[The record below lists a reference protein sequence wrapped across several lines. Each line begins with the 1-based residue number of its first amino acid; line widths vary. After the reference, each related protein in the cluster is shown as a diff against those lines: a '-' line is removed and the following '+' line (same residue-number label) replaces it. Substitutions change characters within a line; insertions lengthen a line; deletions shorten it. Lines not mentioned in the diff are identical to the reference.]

1 MERFALAGSGERGG
15 GSLGGSFRQVRARA
29 ETKKKGNQWTVRFPT
44 PGGLGAGEGEA
55 GRASS
60 REREPAGFAG
70 GQRGRGK
77 NSTWGDASIAPMP
90 PEAVAHRV
98 SKAQRAIEDF
108 VLGHSA
114 NTVERLI
121 SHMDSLPVQHRHGL
135 MASLLQGQQR
145 MAAATLAVQQ
155 MADEVGLMECVNNV
169 ARRTHEALGSEQVVL
184 HTDLGVLG
192 DGVIQT
198 LKLLAG
204 FSRSAAKY
212 VGNDIIA
219 AEGSSKDSRG
229 LVGHCCDNRE
239 TIVVP
244 NVKNDRRYD
253 ESIDGNRILDDQ
265 GCCRVFI
272 PAVHKFATKKG
283 VEKAVYGCL
292 VAVFP
297 DEQSLTFF
305 QSDVGRHIMELLG
318 SQAGTVLAN
327 SVKFENV
334 RVCAKQLTMAHT
346 VVESLVRCDSLE
358 AAGGILQMHGTQLVG
373 TKSVNI
379 FFLEPKRG
387 QMWRVEDQDY
397 GERTNRVYHPIAS
410 GITGE
415 CIRKGKVIN
424 LEDCTEND
432 NYNADTD
439 GQHSGSI
446 LCVPAQLEGD
456 EVVAVI
462 TASGK
467 IGRFNKNDV
476 YLIKLVARQVENMIQ
491 ENRLRSVAVTTMNAS
506 ISARNVATDLMA
518 TQGPAEEGI
527 DYDSIL
533 RERME
538 PAKSILQADRCS
550 VFIIDHDNHEMVSK
564 FRSEDLSHDSELRV
578 PLGRGFASFTA
589 TSGEP
594 VIVKDAYQ
602 DDRFNQDVDN
612 ETGYRTG
619 SVLVVPVLKSKAAK
633 KTFNPLSEHID
644 TGMPHPDV
652 MGVVQ
657 MINKYKGGFTFNDV
671 QTAEAFAASAAGVIE
686 SSTAIDDWK
695 RKVER
700 AQRQSANLL
709 EVGKSLS
716 GSLGKQDMINLIMTR
731 AKELVEADRCTFML
745 WDNTKTVLEPHFTD
759 GPDSI
764 SVAKGVGISGLVG
777 ATGLAMNVSDC
788 YNNTQFSSEVDKV
801 TGYRTYST
809 VVVPI
814 TGAGGEIYGIIQ
826 MLNKKTKH
834 GGNAWQAFD
843 ESDEEVLN
851 ALASQAAIALENSQV
866 TSAISKAQNLNKDLM
881 SVSMAVSSQQDLST
895 LFPTI
900 MNHAKEL
907 LGADRCTLFLLDE
920 DKDELWSL
928 VANGTQEIRTPK
940 STGIAG
946 SAATTGYTLNIK
958 DAYLDSRFNPE
969 IDRSTGYRTRSVLC
983 MPIFSHEKGRE
994 TIGVIQMINKLSN
1007 YEEMKEGG
1015 ADVTPVHAIFKQED
1029 EEILRTLTG
1038 QLAIA
1043 IANTKVHHNT
1053 VRSNETLTSM
1063 VQNLHGTILL
1073 LDKKGRLLNC
1083 SNAESLLMEGEKE
1096 AKATH
1101 YRKWIH
1107 KNDRLLKDIDRVY
1120 EEGADTGN
1128 FGYTLTT
1135 VNDEEALVDYFIS
1148 VVGEPESGFDVL
1160 IELDYITQEK
1170 LMLRTLR
1177 QYVTMENAVRLIEDA
1192 SEGTLETTSPAAV
1205 LTAEIRGFKSSSEGK
1220 RSLLDFFNKYL
1231 SSMTPCI
1238 KNEGGSYKI
1247 LGDKIVATFG
1257 ILDKR
1262 NIEDSSQAACR
1273 ASLSMSQQLQRLN
1286 THRSME
1292 GSPPIKMAFGV
1303 HAGDI
1308 TSGVIQPDAT
1318 FDFVFCGETMEQV
1331 EFCKSVGKEYIS
1343 ETFILVSNACHEII
1357 SSKFMFRELD
1367 KVSGEHFEAVR
1378 LFELLGESKTDLEP
1392 VKGKAC
1398 NHYREG
1404 LGHYKARR
1412 WRIASEHFKKAW
1424 EVGSDKPGYML
1435 FNRCQG
1441 YVESPLNAPMEDWDG
1456 SIHLNI

>member
-1 MERFALAGSGERGG
+1 
-15 GSLGGSFRQVRARA
+15 
-29 ETKKKGNQWTVRFPT
+29 
-44 PGGLGAGEGEA
+44 
-55 GRASS
+55 
-60 REREPAGFAG
+60 
-70 GQRGRGK
+70 
-77 NSTWGDASIAPMP
+77 MP

-121 SHMDSLPVQHRHGL
+121 SHMDSLPMQHRHGL

-155 MADEVGLMECVNNV
+155 MADEVDLMECVNNV
-169 ARRTHEALGSEQVVL
+169 ARRTHEALGAEQVVL

-204 FSRSAAKY
+204 FSRSAANY

-229 LVGHCCDNRE
+229 LVGHCCDNEE
-239 TIVVP
+239 TIVVS
-244 NVKNDRRYD
+244 NVENDRRYD
-253 ESIDGNRILDDQ
+253 ESIDGNRIQEGQ
-265 GCCRVFI
+265 GGCRIFI

-283 VEKAVYGCL
+283 VQKVVYGCL
-292 VAVFP
+292 VAAFS
-297 DEQSLTFF
+297 DELSLQFF
-305 QSDVGRHIMELLG
+305 QTDVGRHIMELLG

-327 SVKFENV
+327 SVKFENA
-334 RVCAKQLTMAHT
+334 RVCARQLTMAHT
-346 VVESLVRCDSLE
+346 IVESLVRADSLE
-358 AAGGILQMHGTQLVG
+358 ATGLILQNHGSRLVG

-379 FFLEPKRG
+379 FFLEPKKG

-397 GERTNRVYHPIAS
+397 GERMNRVYHPIAS

-415 CIRKGKVIN
+415 CVRKGKTIN

-432 NYNADTD
+432 NYRADTD

-467 IGRFNKNDV
+467 IGRFTKNDV
-476 YLIKLVARQVENMIQ
+476 HLIKLVARQVENMIQ
-491 ENRLRSVAVTTMNAS
+491 ENRLRSVAVTTMNTS
-506 ISARNVATDLMA
+506 NSARTVATDLMA
-518 TQGPAEEGI
+518 TKGPAEEGI

-550 VFIIDHDNHEMVSK
+550 VFIVDHDNHELVSK
-564 FRSEDLSHDSELRV
+564 FRSEDLSHESELRV

-594 VIVKDAYQ
+594 IIVKDAYE
-602 DDRFNQDVDN
+602 DERFNQDVDN
-612 ETGYRTG
+612 QTGYRTG
-619 SVLVVPVLKSKAAK
+619 SVLVVPVVKSKAAK
-633 KTFNPLSEHID
+633 KAFDPMSNHID
-644 TGMPHPDV
+644 TGIPHPDV

-657 MINKYKGGFTFNDV
+657 MINKFKGGFTFNDV

-700 AQRQSANLL
+700 AQKQSANLL
-709 EVGKSLS
+709 EVGTKLS

-745 WDNTKTVLEPHFTD
+745 FDSTKTILEPHFTD
-759 GPDSI
+759 GPDGI

-788 YNNTQFSSEVDKV
+788 YTNNQFSSEVDKV
-801 TGYRTYST
+801 TGYKTYST

-814 TGAGGEIYGIIQ
+814 TGTGGEIYGVIQ
-826 MLNKKTKH
+826 MLNKKTKQ
-834 GGNAWQAFD
+834 GAGSWQAFD

-983 MPIFSHEKGRE
+983 MPIFSHEKRE
-994 TIGVIQMINKLSN
+994 TIGVIQMINKLGN

-1015 ADVTPVHAIFKQED
+1015 DDVTPVHAIFKQED

-1063 VQNLHGTILL
+1063 VENLHGTILL
-1073 LDKKGRLLNC
+1073 LDKKGRLVHC
-1083 SNAESLLMEGEKE
+1083 SNAEILLTEGEKE
-1096 AKATH
+1096 AKSTN
-1101 YRKWIH
+1101 YRKWILN
-1107 KNDRLLKDIDRVY
+1107 NDLLVKDIDRVY
-1120 EEGADTGN
+1120 AEGADTGN
-1128 FGYTLTT
+1128 FGYTLTMA
-1135 VNDEEALVDYFIS
+1135 DDGESFVDYFIS
-1148 VVGEPESGFDVL
+1148 VVGEPGESGFDVL
-1160 IELDYITQEK
+1160 IELDHITEEK
-1170 LMLRTLR
+1170 RMLRTLR
-1177 QYVTMENAVRLIEDA
+1177 QYVSMESAVQLIED
-1192 SEGTLETTSPAAV
+1192 STEGSLEVTSPAAV
-1205 LTAEIRGFKSSSEGK
+1205 LTAEIRGRNPASADGTQG
-1220 RSLLDFFNKYL
+1220 LLEFFNKYF

-1238 KNEGGSYKI
+1238 KNEGGSCKI
-1247 LGDKIVATFG
+1247 LGDRIVATFG
-1257 ILDKR
+1257 ILDNR
-1262 NIEDSSQAACR
+1262 SSEESCQAACR
-1273 ASLSMSQQLQRLN
+1273 ASLSMFQQLQRLN
-1286 THRSME
+1286 THRAIENSD
-1292 GSPPIKMAFGV
+1292 PIKMAFGV
-1303 HAGDI
+1303 HTGEI
-1308 TSGVIQPDAT
+1308 TAGVIQPDDS
-1318 FDFVFCGETMEQV
+1318 FEYIFCGEAMDKV
-1331 EFCKSVGKEYIS
+1331 EFCKGVGKEYIS
-1343 ETFILVSNACHEII
+1343 ETFILVSDVCHEMI

-1367 KVSGEHFEAVR
+1367 KVSGENYDAVR
-1378 LFELLGESKTDLEP
+1378 LFELLGESKTDLDP
-1392 VKGKAC
+1392 IKGKAC

-1424 EVGSDKPGYML
+1424 EVNFDKPGHML
-1435 FNRCQG
+1435 YNRCKG

-1456 SIHLNI
+1456 SIHLDI